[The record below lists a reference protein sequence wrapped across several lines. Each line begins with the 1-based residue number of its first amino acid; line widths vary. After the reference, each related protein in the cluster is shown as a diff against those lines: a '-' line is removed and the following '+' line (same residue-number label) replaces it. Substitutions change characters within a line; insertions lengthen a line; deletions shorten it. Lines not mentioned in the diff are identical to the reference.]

1 MINILQIVRGVC
13 LWAQLYC
20 VSARTLWRWARA
32 SVTAWASG
40 TTLKLP
46 SSDWGS
52 WRWWPSQNSSARAPS
67 PPPPSWRA
75 AASPTSSPPA
85 TADATGA
92 WRRPSLA
99 RRRSN
104 WHITHWAALHRLCV
118 NHGSTPRQNKKVV
131 VTSDLRIWTFFLAIL
146 RKFTKIWDII
156 FNCKFLNCRS

>member
-1 MINILQIVRGVC
+1 MINTLQIVRGVC
-13 LWAQLYC
+13 FWAQLYC

-52 WRWWPSQNSSARAPS
+52 WRWWPSPNSSARAPS

-75 AASPTSSPPA
+75 AALPTSSPPA

-104 WHITHWAALHRLCV
+104 WHTWWSHDEQRFTWKSSRNFL
-118 NHGSTPRQNKKVV
+118 SQNFI
-131 VTSDLRIWTFFLAIL
+131 SDIISESQDIMFS
-146 RKFTKIWDII
+146 KTKISQFQD
-156 FNCKFLNCRS
+156 LS